1 VIKLR
6 RGRKIERNRLPLIL
20 QRYANYM
27 MPYYSIATRE
37 SRLYVLI
44 KFHDFLQQ
52 ERDKSIEQMN
62 RSDVEAYVAE
72 LTRRKE
78 RGEIKQA
85 FVKDAAKNIKYFA
98 EWLMD
103 EEILDPKEFHKIERD
118 IKKIPG
124 GDIGEDNREALSDE
138 EEKQIFNKLNDVLL
152 QMLVWCGINFGFR
165 RLEYCNL
172 RVKHLELDREEPR
185 LKIECSKGHIKKTRY
200 IPLFPGQV
208 AQWLKWLNFRAS
220 LNLNH
225 DFVFFDPK
233 NPSEPLTKDSLGYLF
248 QKISKISGVHVYS
261 HRLRYTYAVR
271 LWEHGVDI
279 YTISRLLGHSKV
291 ETTIRYLKVP
301 ERNFLQKFMESA
313 KGLFY

>member
-1 VIKLR
+1 
-6 RGRKIERNRLPLIL
+6 
-20 QRYANYM
+20 M
-27 MPYYSIATRE
+27 
-37 SRLYVLI
+37 
-44 KFHDFLQQ
+44 D
-52 ERDKSIEQMN
+52 

-138 EEKQIFNKLNDVLL
+138 EEKQIFNRLNDVLL
-152 QMLVWCGINFGFR
+152 QMLAWSGENHGFR

-172 RVKHLELDREEPR
+172 RVKNLELDRKEPR
-185 LKIECSKGHIKKTRY
+185 LKIECSKGHRKKTRY

-220 LNLNH
+220 LNLSH

-233 NPSEPLTKDSLGYLF
+233 NPSKPLTKDSLGYLF
-248 QKISKISGVHVYS
+248 QKISKISKVHVYS